1 MALRDCLGE
10 IKGAFGEA
18 GLTDDQILEML
29 EEFDAVGR
37 AAAAERPWANVQEEM
52 FKHAQKL
59 AKDARETALIEKRN
73 KLMDDARGQERL
85 ADLERPEFQADPYDA
100 LTGIQIG
107 TLGLRKRDSV
117 AAKSRSLER
126 HWLGSLQAALM
137 KRELLQFMRK
147 GVMDLP
153 IARELWELGRI
164 EGKGKPGITGSKEAL
179 EAAKVIH
186 GLQERMVARLN
197 RSGAFIR
204 RMPGYIVRQ
213 THDQM
218 KLRQAGFNKWFADVQ
233 PRVDE
238 GRTFGRFLA
247 PDERL
252 DAYQAVFLELQ
263 AGRHMEAMAEDD
275 LQVAGVLKGGSLA
288 KRVSQ
293 SRAIH
298 FKSAED
304 WFAYNQGYGTGSLS
318 EQIEGSI
325 HNNARAVA
333 MMETWGTNPRAGYE
347 KFLAALDKKLIA
359 MGKPVV
365 GERQAPTNIGADA
378 MWAQVSG
385 EGNRTASGK
394 LAKGAGMAR
403 SLQVLSKL
411 GSAVLAALGDTPVA
425 AHEMSRH
432 GVNILSGYGRGV
444 GHLVA
449 RITDP
454 VEKQQAAT
462 MLGAYSTGVN
472 AALADRFSGGDFL
485 PGKMAEGVR
494 LLFKWTG
501 FTYWNDA
508 HRQGVMH
515 AFSASMAERL
525 ALGFDELPGH
535 YREMLGAYGIDAAD
549 WVRLREAV
557 VDVAGT
563 RMVLPHRLKL
573 GDTADAAGRRAAR
586 RERDALADKLETF
599 FSDRMDSAIL
609 EPGARVN
616 AIWRGTTQ
624 PGTGPGEFL
633 RAIQQFKGFPTE
645 VLARVW
651 GERIAQSD
659 YAGLAAVILGMT
671 VMGHISV
678 TARDYLKGKAQPDYA
693 NLTPQQAFSVF
704 GRAFVTGGGAGL
716 LGDFFVGEADR
727 YGQTVQAAMF
737 AAPALSPIDLI
748 YKTIVATV
756 GVGIGTRDPS
766 DAGAAAFKALWTN
779 VPGANVWWAR
789 TAFEYLF
796 VHQMQELLNPGYLKR
811 MERRLA
817 SDTGQR
823 FWLRPQAG
831 ELPAIQ

>member
-1 MALRDCLGE
+1 MARDCKAE
-10 IKGAFGEA
+10 IGAAFGEA
-18 GLTDDQILEML
+18 GLTADEILEMA
-29 EEFDAVGR
+29 EEFNAINRAVM
-37 AAAAERPWANVQEEM
+37 AERPWANVQTEM
-52 FKHAQKL
+52 FNHAQKL
-59 AKDARETALIEKRN
+59 AKDAREKALIEKRN
-73 KLMDDARGQERL
+73 KLLDDERHQERL
-85 ADLERPEFQADPYDA
+85 DLLEQPQWQADPYDV
-100 LTGIQIG
+100 LTATQIG
-107 TLGLRKRDSV
+107 SLGLKKRDSV

-137 KRELLQFMRK
+137 KRELLPLMRK

-153 IARELWELGRI
+153 IARELWELGKA
-164 EGKGKPGITGSKEAL
+164 KGKPGITGSKEAL
-179 EAAKVIH
+179 AAARIIH
-186 GLQERMVARLN
+186 RLQEAMVSRLN

-213 THDQM
+213 THDQS
-218 KLRQAGFNKWFADVQ
+218 KLRAAGFAKWFADVR

-252 DAYQAVFLELQ
+252 DAYQAIFLELQ

-275 LQVAGVLKGGSLA
+275 LQASGPASLA

-298 FKSAED
+298 FNSAED
-304 WFAYNQGYGTGSLS
+304 WFAYNKDYGTGSLS

-333 MMETWGTNPRAGYE
+333 MMETWGTSPRAGYE
-347 KFLAALDKKLIA
+347 RFVAALDKKLIA

-365 GERQAPTNIGADA
+365 SERQGHVRPSQAFVPADA

-385 EGNRTASGK
+385 EGNRTASGR
-394 LAKGAGMAR
+394 LAKVAGMAR

-411 GSAVLAALGDTPVA
+411 GSAVLAALGDTPVM
-425 AHEMSRH
+425 AHELSRH

-449 RITDP
+449 RLTDP
-454 VEKQQAAT
+454 AEKRQAAT

-494 LLFKWTG
+494 LMFKWTG
-501 FTYWNDA
+501 FTAWNDW

-515 AFSASMAERL
+515 AFSAGMAERL
-525 ALGFDELPGH
+525 GTGFDALPGH
-535 YREMLGAYGIDAAD
+535 YRDMLGAYGIGAD
-549 WVRLREAV
+549 DWARLKDAV

-563 RMVLPHRLKL
+563 PMVLPHRLRL
-573 GDTADAAGRRAAR
+573 DETGDAAGRRAAR
-586 RERDALADKLETF
+586 RSRDELATKLETF

-616 AIWRGTTQ
+616 AIWRGATQ
-624 PGTGPGEFL
+624 PGTAQGEFL

-659 YAGLAAVILGMT
+659 YAGLAAIILGMT
-671 VMGHISV
+671 VMGHLTV
-678 TARDYLKGKAQPDYA
+678 TARDYLKGVDHPDYA

-716 LGDFFVGEADR
+716 FGDFFVGEASR
-727 YGQTVQAAMF
+727 YGQTMSAAMF
-737 AAPALSPIDLI
+737 TAPALSPLDAV
-748 YKTIVATV
+748 YKTYVAAI
-756 GVGIGTRDPS
+756 GVGTGERDVG
-766 DAGAAAFKALWTN
+766 DVGAAAFKALWQN
-779 VPGANVWWAR
+779 MPGANIWWAR
-789 TAFEYLF
+789 TMLDYFF
-796 VHQMQELLNPGYLKR
+796 VHQMQELLNPGYLRR
-811 MERRLA
+811 MEKRLQ

-831 ELPAIQ
+831 ALPQIQ